1 MHNAHGEEWHQ
12 EQHGIAE
19 QAEQPVFRRG
29 DIRRV
34 RKYEQQQKRNRF
46 GKKLLNVYMPTDRKE
61 DVEICA
67 SVGLV
72 QTSNRK
78 RNNYFF
84 NPFTTAAR

>member
-46 GKKLLNVYMPTDRKE
+46 GKKITERVHAHRPEGGMLKYVLQ
-61 DVEICA
+61 
-67 SVGLV
+67 SV
-72 QTSNRK
+72 
-78 RNNYFF
+78 
-84 NPFTTAAR
+84 